1 MNTKRES
8 YERTKKEGR
17 ASRQQDRVLEL
28 LQNEGPLCREEIAT
42 LANIRISSACA
53 RVNELIQERKVSVAG
68 TKWNPHT
75 QRNVETVRANL

>member
-8 YERTKKEGR
+8 YERTKKEGK
-17 ASRQQDRVLEL
+17 ATRQQDKVLEL
-28 LQNEGPLCREEIAT
+28 LQDVGPLCREEIAT

-53 RVNELIQERKVSVAG
+53 RVNELIRERKVSVIG

-75 QRNVETVRANL
+75 QRNVEAVQANL